1 MAAAQAICSCIV
13 VAITPLRRMIRSRRN
28 RRAEARIRN
37 QIAGSS
43 SKNEGTKLYCAGGYG
58 SGRIKLSNYLLRPN
72 LAGYAS
78 SDGERAGLLSSRN
91 IGISSRRDLK
101 RQFST
106 DHILPGLRQAAVAF
120 GAIFP
125 RPLL

>member
-1 MAAAQAICSCIV
+1 LHRCRHYPSKANDQIAVQPQS
-13 VAITPLRRMIRSRRN
+13 RSK
-28 RRAEARIRN
+28 IRN

-43 SKNEGTKLYCAGGYG
+43 CKNEGTKLYCAAGYG
-58 SGRIKLSNYLLRPN
+58 SLRIKLSNYLLHPN

-78 SDGERAGLLSSRN
+78 SDGERAGSLSSRN

-106 DHILPGLRQAAVAF
+106 DHILPALRQAAVASD
-120 GAIFP
+120 AIFP
-125 RPLL
+125 RPLF